1 MCRFVAYIGKKP
13 ILLKELL
20 EKHNNS
26 LINQSKEAREGI
38 NGLNA
43 DGFGLAWYD
52 QDIEPE
58 PGIFKSIQPAWN
70 DANLK
75 HIASKIKSS
84 CFLGHVRASTVGDVS
99 INNCHPFTYRKYAFV
114 HNGTIRHF
122 EKVRRPLMNQLDDE
136 FFDAIKAQTDSEHL
150 FYLIMQCLKHNPNY
164 TLEQAVTNAFKYIV
178 DWQKVE
184 GKESFSR
191 LNIVITDGNQLVA
204 TRFVTKG
211 YDSLSLHYAIG
222 YCVDESEDE
231 HLLITGK
238 KSGAVIIASEP
249 LTDYAREWQEVP
261 NNHSIVIN
269 PDLSI
274 HFKPI

>member
-178 DWQKVE
+178 DWQKIE

-211 YDSLSLHYAIG
+211 YDPLSLHYAIG
-222 YCVDESEDE
+222 HCVDESEDE

>member
-211 YDSLSLHYAIG
+211 YDPLSLHYAIG
-222 YCVDESEDE
+222 HCVDESEDE